1 MQKVFGIG
9 FHKTGT
15 TTLESVLSQ
24 LGYKVCGTRR
34 ELLNFIE
41 SGNYKPIFNLVD
53 KYDAFED
60 NPWPLI
66 YKELDNAFPNSKFIL
81 TKRNKDK
88 WISSV
93 VKHFGSSTTKMRKF
107 IYGVGDPLGNEGI
120 YLERYTQHNESV
132 DAYFENRPNDLLVI
146 DWSKEKDLSRIYEFL
161 NINLPPNGVPH
172 SNSGAARKFES
183 IRKIKS
189 DIKVQLKAFFKIL
202 K

>member
-1 MQKVFGIG
+1 MQKVFGVG

-15 TTLESVLSQ
+15 TTLESVLSE

-34 ELLNFIE
+34 EILKFIE
-41 SGNYKPIFNLVD
+41 SGNFKPIFNLVE

-93 VKHFGSSTTKMRKF
+93 VKHFGTSTTKMRTF
-107 IYGVGDPLGNEGI
+107 IYGVGDPLGNEEI
-120 YLERYTQHNESV
+120 YLERYAQHNKSV
-132 DAYFENRPNDLLVI
+132 ETYFENRPNDLLII
-146 DWSKEKDLSRIYEFL
+146 DWSKEKDLSRLYEFL
-161 NINLPPNGVPH
+161 NVDLPPNQVPH
-172 SNSGAARKFES
+172 SNSGAERKFES
-183 IRKIKS
+183 LRKLKS
-189 DIKVQLKAFFKIL
+189 DIKVQLKSFFKIL